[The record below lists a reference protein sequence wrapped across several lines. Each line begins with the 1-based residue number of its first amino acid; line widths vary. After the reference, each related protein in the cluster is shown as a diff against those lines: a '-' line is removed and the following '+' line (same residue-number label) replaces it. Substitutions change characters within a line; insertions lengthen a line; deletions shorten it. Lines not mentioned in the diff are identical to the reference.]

1 VKEIYKE
8 LNHVQELMD
17 ELKNMQD
24 LTLDVYSPDKKEKCE
39 EILKELVQIQGEF
52 VDTEIELNDM
62 LLVSMRTFFMSCLII
77 VS

>member
-1 VKEIYKE
+1 MKEIFEE
-8 LNHVQELMD
+8 LDNVQQLMD

-52 VDTEIELNDM
+52 VDIENELNDM
-62 LLVSMRTFFMSCLII
+62 LKEEM
-77 VS
+77 